1 MFCHVWQRPTISTM
15 NQPTNT
21 NKFSRF
27 FALVK
32 QSLRGGEYDYTSG
45 NVRVAI
51 ILLAIP
57 MILELSLESVFAVVD
72 IFFVSKLGS
81 NATQTVGLTES
92 VITIVYSLAIGLSTA
107 ATAMVA
113 RRVGEKNTEA
123 AAHAGMQAL
132 IMSIIATVFI
142 SAAGLI
148 FAPDILRIMGA
159 TPDVVK
165 EGVVFTRIMLGGSVV
180 IILLFLINGIF
191 RGAGNAAIA
200 MRSLWLASLIN
211 IFLCPA
217 LINGWGPLPELGLK
231 GAAIATTIGRG
242 TGVLYQCYHLFL
254 NKKGTINLRKEHFI
268 IDFPLMKSLVKI
280 AWPATFQF
288 IIASGSWIVLSQL
301 VAVTGGTH
309 ASAGYQIAIRNVVFF
324 ILPAWGLS
332 NAAATLVGQNLGAKQ
347 PGRAE
352 QSVLLTTKYNA
363 IFMSGVML
371 LFIFFARPIISIFTS
386 VPEDLHYGA
395 QSLQIIGTGYI
406 FYGIGMVMI
415 QALNGAGDT
424 KTPTRINLLCFWF
437 FQIPLAYLLVKVFKM
452 GVIGAFIAIPVA
464 ESVLALSAWYYFK
477 KGKWK
482 EVKV

>member
-1 MFCHVWQRPTISTM
+1 MQNQTVHKTKLSHFIS
-15 NQPTNT
+15 
-21 NKFSRF
+21 
-27 FALVK
+27 LIG
-32 QSLRGGEYDYTSG
+32 QSLRGSEHDYTQGSI
-45 NVRVAI
+45 RVAI
-51 ILLAIP
+51 VLLAIP

-72 IFFVSKLGS
+72 IFFVSELGS
-81 NATQTVGLTES
+81 NAVQTVGLTES
-92 VITIVYSLAIGLSTA
+92 VITIVYSLAIGLSIG

-113 RRVGEKNTEA
+113 RRIGEKDPEA

-132 IMSIIATVFI
+132 IMALIATVVI
-142 SAAGLI
+142 SAVGVI

-159 TPDVVK
+159 APEVIK
-165 EGVVFTRIMLGGSVV
+165 EGTTFTRIMLGGSLV

-200 MRSLWLASLIN
+200 MQSLWIASLIN

-217 LINGWGPLPELGLK
+217 LIKGWGPLPQLGLT

-242 TGVLYQCYHLFL
+242 MGVLYQCYHLFG
-254 NKKGTINLRKEHFI
+254 NKKSTINLGKEHFI
-268 IDFPLMKSLVKI
+268 IDFSVMKSLIKI

-288 IIASGSWIVLSQL
+288 IIASGSWIVLAQL
-301 VAVTGGTH
+301 VATTGGTH

-332 NAAATLVGQNLGAKQ
+332 NAAATLVGQNLGAKEI
-347 PGRAE
+347 GRAE
-352 QSVLLTTKYNA
+352 KSVLLTTKYNA

-371 LFIFFARPIISIFTS
+371 LFIFFAKPIISIFTAE
-386 VPEDLHYGA
+386 PEDLYYGA
-395 QSLQIIGTGYI
+395 LSLQIIGTGYI

-424 KTPTRINLLCFWF
+424 KTPTWLNFIAFWL
-437 FQIPLAYLLVKVFKM
+437 FQIPLAYLLAKGLNM
-452 GVIGAFIAIPVA
+452 GPTGAFIAIPVA
-464 ESVLALSAWYYFK
+464 ESLLALAAWYYFK

-482 EVKV
+482 EVKI